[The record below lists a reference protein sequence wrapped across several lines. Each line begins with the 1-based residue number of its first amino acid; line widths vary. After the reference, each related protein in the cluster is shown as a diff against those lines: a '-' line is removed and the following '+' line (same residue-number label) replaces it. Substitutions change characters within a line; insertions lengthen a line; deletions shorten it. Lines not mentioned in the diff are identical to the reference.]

1 MAKKKKGGLGR
12 LFGAITGGPFE
23 RLQKQI
29 DKIIEENESEKKLAR
44 SLEQLVKII
53 GKQYEEGNI
62 DEEEHDILIEEAEA
76 ADPNGRT
83 WAKVSDEEDLFYGDD
98 MPDSPVLKSGKKVN
112 LDELMAAKGDS
123 FTGSFGR
130 DEFDEFKAKMANEFF
145 ADDEEDSVDDRDND
159 RQLRMQNR
167 AFGDEDDDLKKMK
180 QAISAESGLDDPNL
194 EEEIDENH
202 YFDEDGIEWW
212 KDDEGWWWYR
222 ESEEHEWVEYE
233 YDLAD

>member
-1 MAKKKKGGLGR
+1 
-12 LFGAITGGPFE
+12 
-23 RLQKQI
+23 
-29 DKIIEENESEKKLAR
+29 
-44 SLEQLVKII
+44 
-53 GKQYEEGNI
+53 
-62 DEEEHDILIEEAEA
+62 
-76 ADPNGRT
+76 
-83 WAKVSDEEDLFYGDD
+83 
-98 MPDSPVLKSGKKVN
+98 
-112 LDELMAAKGDS
+112 
-123 FTGSFGR
+123 
-130 DEFDEFKAKMANEFF
+130 
-145 ADDEEDSVDDRDND
+145 
-159 RQLRMQNR
+159 MQNR